1 MATTNTTNKMTKAT
15 AFAIA
20 LELVEQSNHPDKA
33 LVMEKIS
40 KEIENLSKKNSKSG
54 KPTAKQTAN
63 MGLGELVVDF
73 LRENPNQMFTITEM
87 LKAIPGLP
95 AEITNQKLTSIF
107 RLESVKPFVN
117 REMVKGKAYFQY
129 AEPKAEDED

>member
-1 MATTNTTNKMTKAT
+1 MATTTEKKMTKAT

-20 LELVEQSNHPDKA
+20 RELVEQSNHPDKVE
-33 LVMEKIS
+33 VMEKLA

-63 MGLGELVVDF
+63 MGLGELVVDY
-73 LRENPNQMFTITEM
+73 LRENPDQMFTITELM
-87 LKAIPGLP
+87 KKIPGLP
-95 AEITNQKLTSIF
+95 EEITNQKLTSIF
-107 RLESVKPFVN
+107 RLDIVKPFIK

-129 AEPKAEDED
+129 VEPAEVED

>member
-1 MATTNTTNKMTKAT
+1 MANTKGMTKVQ
-15 AFAIA
+15 AFALAIEALADSNLANKDEAIA
-20 LELVEQSNHPDKA
+20 KLN
-33 LVMEKIS
+33 
-40 KEIENLSKKNSKSG
+40 KEIENVSKKNSKSG

-73 LRENPNQMFTITEM
+73 LREHEGEKFTITEL
-87 LKAIPGLP
+87 LKAVPSLP

-117 REMVKGKAYFQY
+117 REMEKGKAYFQY
-129 AEPKAEDED
+129 AEPKDEDED